1 MLPSKILRRCSG
13 FGGVLSQQWK
23 GLGRILPSAGC
34 RILQTVCLASFS
46 KLTIANILPVLN
58 ASDTNETHNDTF
70 NAPHSPSA
78 LEVVV
83 LGSVLEPTGTTA
95 NHLPTDW
102 RLEECQIKLRLK
114 LRFVK
119 YNFTW
124 LRMVEEVVRNTDMM
138 QLKL

>member
-46 KLTIANILPVLN
+46 KLTIANFLPIVN
-58 ASDTNETHNDTF
+58 ALDTNETHNDTF

-78 LEVVV
+78 LEVAV

-102 RLEECQIKLRLK
+102 RLEECHIKLRM
-114 LRFVK
+114 VK
-119 YNFTW
+119 NGFMW
-124 LRMVEEVVRNTDMM
+124 LRMVEEVVRNTDRM